1 MRRKAELIVT
11 GKGFTVLA
19 KSQADYISFEQI
31 NAVAVYKRDLIT
43 IDLICCDIFIVS
55 EGKELFW
62 TVHEELPGFNE
73 LMVELKN
80 LPGFRQDWFQ
90 VVVQPAFAENR
101 TVVFERSAN
110 VE

>member
-19 KSQADYISFEQI
+19 KSRGDYIPFDQI
-31 NAVAVYKRDLIT
+31 NAVAVYKWDLIT
-43 IDLICCDIFIVS
+43 VDLICCDIFIVS

-73 LMVELKN
+73 LMAELQK

-90 VVVQPAFAENR
+90 VVVQPAFVENR
-101 TVVFERSAN
+101 TVVFERTAN
-110 VE
+110 VA